1 MATQKLTDMN
11 RKHQSIFRAHR
22 RGSGCLYM
30 DNVTKSVQ
38 FCRKKGS
45 TAAEWNLA
53 QKNKIILPNG

>member
-1 MATQKLTDMN
+1 MN

-22 RGSGCLYM
+22 RGSGCLYK